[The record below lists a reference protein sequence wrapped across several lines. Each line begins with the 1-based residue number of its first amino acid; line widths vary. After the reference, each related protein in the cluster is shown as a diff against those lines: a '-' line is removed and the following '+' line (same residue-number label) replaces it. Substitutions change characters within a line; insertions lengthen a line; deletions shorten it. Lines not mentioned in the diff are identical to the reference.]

1 MNWLLAVFFLIVGAL
16 TGDLLLAVEIIAL
29 ITVGVLVLK
38 RGEKQLA
45 KETAERLAKAVATEK
60 RMKADGINIIR

>member
-38 RGEKQLA
+38 WGEKRLA
-45 KETAERLAKAVATEK
+45 KETAERLAKEAAE
-60 RMKADGINIIR
+60 

>member
-1 MNWLLAVFFLIVGAL
+1 MGWMAVMFLIVGAL

-38 RGEKQLA
+38 WGEKQLA
-45 KETAERLAKAVATEK
+45 KEKVERLAKEAETEK

>member
-1 MNWLLAVFFLIVGAL
+1 MGWMLAVMLLIVGAL

-38 RGEKQLA
+38 WGNKQLA
-45 KETAERLAKAVATEK
+45 KEKEERLRNAKSRRA
-60 RMKADGINIIR
+60 